1 MTTFVVTTLSDTV
14 DSSDGV
20 LSLREALTLAQGTAG
35 ADTVTFD
42 SAVFDPGE
50 PVAGRTIV
58 LSQGALEITQAG
70 GPITIDGDLND
81 DGTADVVL
89 DGNRRSAVVEI
100 TGSSGTDAVAA
111 LDGLVIQ
118 NGVNGSYDPGTG
130 YTTYA
135 AGGGVVIT
143 DADVTITHSRIVSN
157 LAGASYGQEAAGAI
171 GAVSAKLTL
180 LDTEVSGNAGYR
192 GAGGI
197 YAKDSELVI
206 RSSHLAGNFGSY
218 SLDNAV
224 HGALKAI
231 GGTTT
236 LVDCDVTGNQSRS
249 IAALGVRGGSLI
261 IEGGEVSG
269 NTSYGYGVAG
279 AGVFVSE
286 GTLAITDATIAGN
299 RAVTNGY
306 RSYGSASG
314 AGLWIAATSATLTRT
329 AIEGNNTLASATG
342 GAGISQQGGALTL
355 VDSRV
360 TANFANGNYV
370 RYGGALGGG
379 IASSGG
385 DLTLLR
391 SLIDNNFSE
400 ASSAGAGGISFFG
413 GVLDIRNSTI
423 SGNRVR
429 GDNAGG
435 GGLSLGG
442 ATSATIVNSTITRNA
457 AERDGP
463 ITPYGYESATGGGIS
478 GGRTL
483 TLANTILAG
492 NRADD
497 GGQDLRG
504 DLTSN
509 GHNIFTQP
517 GIVGATAT
525 DLVIARSELFGSVIG
540 PLGDNGGPTRTH
552 GLLAGSPALHSGD
565 SADAVDAAGDPLLTD
580 QAGGPRIAG
589 GAVDIGAFEGVGSV
603 SGRPP
608 IAAPD
613 TATTTRERPVLIDVL
628 ANDSDPGGGI
638 TGAVV
643 VAQPATGSLLL
654 TDENRLL
661 YLPAN
666 QAPGT
671 VELHYAAID
680 DYEVRSAGTV
690 TVTVGV
696 PPRGWIGGVPA
707 PETLTGT
714 GQDDWMRGAGGEDS
728 LRGFAG
734 ADLLLG
740 GSSDDRLFGGAGDD
754 ILIGGRN
761 DDLLVGGD
769 GADWHILDGS
779 PGIDDIR
786 GFEWFNG
793 DRIFL
798 AIEELLTADGALDGE
813 RVRGITFG
821 ASLQI
826 QADIDGDGTFATLA
840 IIREAFGLSLELAV
854 GNAIA

>member
-1 MTTFVVTTLSDTV
+1 MTTFVVTTRSDTV
-14 DSSDGV
+14 DGTDGL
-20 LSLREALTLAQGTAG
+20 LSLREALTLAQGSAG
-35 ADTVTFD
+35 ADTVTF
-42 SAVFDPGE
+42 AGGVFDPGGSA
-50 PVAGRTIV
+50 AGRTIV

-70 GPITIDGDLND
+70 GPITIDGDLNN

-89 DGNRRSAVVEI
+89 DGNDRSVVLEI
-100 TGSSGTDAVAA
+100 AGSSSTDAVAT

-118 NGVNGSYDPGTG
+118 NGVNSSYDPATG

-135 AGGGVVIT
+135 AGAGVAIT

-157 LAGASYGQEAAGAI
+157 LAGAGYGQETAGGL
-171 GAVSAKLTL
+171 GAVSAKVTL
-180 LDTEVSGNAGYR
+180 VDAEISGNAGYR

-206 RSSHLAGNFGSY
+206 RNSDLAGNFGSY

-236 LVDCDVTGNQSRS
+236 LIGSAVAGNQSRS
-249 IAALGVRGGSLI
+249 VAALAVRDGALI
-261 IEGGEVSG
+261 IEGGEVTG
-269 NTSYGYGVAG
+269 NSSYGYGVSG
-279 AGVFVSE
+279 AGVSVIG
-286 GTLAITDATIAGN
+286 GTLAITDATISGN
-299 RAVTNGY
+299 RAAANGY
-306 RSYGSASG
+306 HSYGSASG
-314 AGLWIAATSATLTRT
+314 AGLWIASTLATLTRT
-329 AIEGNNTLASATG
+329 AVSSNNTLASATA

-423 SGNRVR
+423 SGNRTR

-442 ATSATIVNSTITRNA
+442 ATAATIVNSTITRNA

-478 GGRTL
+478 GGRAL

-504 DLTSN
+504 ELTSN

-517 GIVGATAT
+517 GIIGATAT
-525 DLVIARSELFGSVIG
+525 DLVIARSELFGSVMG

-552 GLLAGSPALHSGD
+552 GLLAGSPALNAGD
-565 SADAVDAAGDPLLTD
+565 TADAVDAAGNPLLTD
-580 QAGGPRIAG
+580 QAGGPRIEG
-589 GAVDIGAFEGVGSV
+589 GTVDIGAFEGVGSV
-603 SGRPP
+603 TGSPP

-638 TGAVV
+638 TGAAV
-643 VAQPATGSLLL
+643 VAQPAIGSLLL

-680 DYEVRSAGTV
+680 DYEVRTTGKV
-690 TVTVGV
+690 TVEVTA
-696 PPRGWIGGVPA
+696 PPGWIGGLPA

-714 GQDDWMRGAGGEDS
+714 GQDDWMRGAGGDDT

-734 ADLLLG
+734 RDLLLG
-740 GSSDDRLFGGAGDD
+740 GSSNDKLFGGAGAD
-754 ILIGGRN
+754 ILIAGRN
-761 DDLLVGGD
+761 DDLLIGGD
-769 GADWHILDGS
+769 GADWYIIDGQ

-786 GFEWFNG
+786 GFQWFNG

-798 AIEELLTADGALDGE
+798 AIEELLTEDGALDGD
-813 RVRGITFG
+813 RVRGVTFG

-840 IIREAFGLSLELAV
+840 IVRDAFGLSLELAV